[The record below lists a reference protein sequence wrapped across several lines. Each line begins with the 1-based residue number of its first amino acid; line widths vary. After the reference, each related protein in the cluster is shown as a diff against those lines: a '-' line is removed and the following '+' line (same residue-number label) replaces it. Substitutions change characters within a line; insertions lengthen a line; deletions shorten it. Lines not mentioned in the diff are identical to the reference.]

1 MKQIL
6 AILFVLILAG
16 IGTTV
21 EAQSPDSLIGQV
33 MAYDKD
39 TTQTLTFEIV
49 EGNEE
54 GLFHLTS
61 SGMLYWRNRPTG
73 LTEPKRWVLTIK
85 VTDNGTPP
93 LSSKAACTV
102 FLTPNLKTP

>member
-1 MKQIL
+1 MKQIFV
-6 AILFVLILAG
+6 ILFILILVG

-21 EAQSPDSLIGQV
+21 EAQTPDSLIGQV
-33 MAYDKD
+33 IAYDKD
-39 TTQTLTFEIV
+39 TSQTLTFEIV

-54 GLFHLTS
+54 GLFYLTS
-61 SGMLYWRNRPTG
+61 SGMLYWHNRPTG

-85 VTDNGTPP
+85 VTDNGIPP

-102 FLTPNLKTP
+102 LLTPDLKTP